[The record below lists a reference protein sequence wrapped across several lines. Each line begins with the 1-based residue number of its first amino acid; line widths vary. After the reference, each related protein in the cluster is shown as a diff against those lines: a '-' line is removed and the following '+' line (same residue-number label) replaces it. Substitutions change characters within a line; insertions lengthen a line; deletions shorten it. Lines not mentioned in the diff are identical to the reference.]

1 MVHPSPAGTVLGTL
15 PQPEDVARLNL
26 PVIQEPSEGPETARA
41 ANVLA
46 KADERIAVPEGM
58 LLSQPATKEGER
70 SNSSEIGSFVLGE
83 GLPPVPAKLVAKILK
98 GEFIDMAELLRDN
111 IEAERRRGGSDT
123 ASIQLRPSRREIPDI
138 LSWLQCFEYL
148 QVWWLANTQ
157 TRCPSYWP
165 TRRPLLGKLGAVGG
179 PGGKLMTPCFAS
191 MLPPIPSRTGPN

>member
-26 PVIQEPSEGPETARA
+26 PVIQEPSDGPETARA
-41 ANVLA
+41 ANALA

-58 LLSQPATKEGER
+58 LPSQSATKEGER
-70 SNSSEIGSFVLGE
+70 SNSSEIGAFVLGE

-111 IEAERRRGGSDT
+111 IEAERQCCVVVIPPAFSSDHHGGKYQT
-123 ASIQLRPSRREIPDI
+123 PSAGSSA
-138 LSWLQCFEYL
+138 LEYL

-157 TRCPSYWP
+157 TRCPSYWL
-165 TRRPLLGKLGAVGG
+165 TR
-179 PGGKLMTPCFAS
+179 
-191 MLPPIPSRTGPN
+191 